1 MDLWQVIKVAF
12 IEHFVFAWQIF
23 NSTDSLSSAS
33 QPNLKQ
39 LILWVLRWKIELHSS
54 WTTSIFKIVIS
65 AKYGIDR
72 NNQAFCPLWN
82 ISTWSHCL
90 CLKWYHDPLQIGRQY
105 RYTFQEVRGG
115 QWNTPISEKLRHLF
129 DCLFQVW
136 SFNLDASS
144 LFPLMMIYSW
154 APPLTDWLV
163 ILIGVTSEVAR
174 VLLTSKLPK
183 NAIFWEIGKTYLI
196 SSLACFCIQ

>member
-1 MDLWQVIKVAF
+1 MVISVCMDLWQVIKVAF

-105 RYTFQEVRGG
+105 RYTFQEVRGVNEILQSLKSWG
-115 QWNTPISEKLRHLF
+115 TFSI
-129 DCLFQVW
+129 
-136 SFNLDASS
+136 ASS
-144 LFPLMMIYSW
+144 KFEALILMHRRCFLWWWFIHEHHHW
-154 APPLTDWLV
+154 LTDWWYWL
-163 ILIGVTSEVAR
+163 EWR
-174 VLLTSKLPK
+174 QRLPE
-183 NAIFWEIGKTYLI
+183 F
-196 SSLACFCIQ
+196 F